1 MSRIADHTISKIFD
15 AARIEEVI
23 GDFVQL
29 KRSGSNLKGL
39 SPFTA
44 ERTPSFFVSPAKQIF
59 KDFSSG
65 KGGSVITFL
74 MELEAMTYPEALR
87 WLARRYNIEIEEE
100 EVNPEQQ
107 AAADLRERLFMIQ
120 DLAAKYYTDQ
130 LWHTE
135 QGRAIG
141 LSYFQERGFLPE
153 TIRAFDLGFSPES
166 RSPFT
171 DYALDK
177 GFGLD
182 IIEKA
187 GLVRVSESGHTDVF
201 RGRVIF
207 PIHGLTGRV
216 IGFGGR
222 IMRKDVKAPK
232 YVNSPETEIYH
243 KSRVLYGLFQ
253 AKKAIAQ
260 AQKCLIVEGYTDV
273 LSMHQAGIQQVVST
287 SGTALTD
294 EQIHLVQRLT
304 DNITFLFDGDPAGI
318 RASLRGIDMVLKQG
332 MNVRVALLPD
342 GHDPDS
348 FAREQGREGI
358 LAFLKDEERDFIS
371 FRCALLRE
379 EAQGDP
385 IVKSKLIRDLVQSIA
400 FIPNAITRD
409 LYIKLTARETDTDEM
424 LLQRE
429 LADALRRQVEE
440 AEKER
445 RREKARQERGGADVA
460 ATADA
465 EPLPETVVDPHLIE
479 REILRLLLNHGH
491 KEISVEI
498 ASEEGVPPGGIAP
511 PREFEK
517 LPLIQYLLEELF
529 NEEHVLQFH
538 HPIYARILQRI
549 REAWEAGKEVK
560 TIEDFLQEEEGVG
573 EVVADL
579 LFERYKMSNWKR
591 KEVYVTDFDSML
603 SQAAEDCLLR
613 MWKRDLQ
620 DQEEMIAP
628 ELDGE
633 DSLQALKRLQAL
645 NQQRKLIA
653 KKLFQPL

>member
-1 MSRIADHTISKIFD
+1 
-15 AARIEEVI
+15 
-23 GDFVQL
+23 
-29 KRSGSNLKGL
+29 
-39 SPFTA
+39 
-44 ERTPSFFVSPAKQIF
+44 
-59 KDFSSG
+59 
-65 KGGSVITFL
+65 
-74 MELEAMTYPEALR
+74 
-87 WLARRYNIEIEEE
+87 
-100 EVNPEQQ
+100 
-107 AAADLRERLFMIQ
+107 
-120 DLAAKYYTDQ
+120 
-130 LWHTE
+130 
-135 QGRAIG
+135 
-141 LSYFQERGFLPE
+141 
-153 TIRAFDLGFSPES
+153 
-166 RSPFT
+166 
-171 DYALDK
+171 
-177 GFGLD
+177 
-182 IIEKA
+182 
-187 GLVRVSESGHTDVF
+187 
-201 RGRVIF
+201 
-207 PIHGLTGRV
+207 
-216 IGFGGR
+216 
-222 IMRKDVKAPK
+222 
-232 YVNSPETEIYH
+232 
-243 KSRVLYGLFQ
+243 
-253 AKKAIAQ
+253 
-260 AQKCLIVEGYTDV
+260 
-273 LSMHQAGIQQVVST
+273 
-287 SGTALTD
+287 
-294 EQIHLVQRLT
+294 
-304 DNITFLFDGDPAGI
+304 
-318 RASLRGIDMVLKQG
+318 
-332 MNVRVALLPD
+332 
-342 GHDPDS
+342 
-348 FAREQGREGI
+348 
-358 LAFLKDEERDFIS
+358 LKDEERDFIS

-465 EPLPETVVDPHLIE
+465 DPLPETVVDPHLIE